1 MSRDYQIILNAT
13 REKLDGINA
22 GLANRYT
29 KIDRQTMDE
38 SRRQKLKAEALREAQ
53 EQFTELRAAKEN
65 ILREALQDLQR
76 EAFSISGNDPRFFE
90 ACDRLRKTGGEDLRT
105 EYDRA
110 RKLGDKATERAAV
123 ARALEI
129 GEKRITADYAERNP
143 EHAEAQREY
152 FALSNKVHE
161 KARLARESFALGTV
175 HEPYVVERERVQ
187 LGQAEYA
194 PPGKGYEKRL
204 VDVFGT
210 VNTYSHKAPPEHT
223 SPDTEGSQRLAKF
236 ANEHA
241 GKDLRLQT

>member
-1 MSRDYQIILNAT
+1 MNDYDVAMSVTQKKLNA
-13 REKLDGINA
+13 INT

-29 KIDRQTMDE
+29 AIDRETMSE
-38 SRRQKLKAEALREAQ
+38 GKRERLKKQAFREAQ
-53 EQFTELRAAKEN
+53 EEWREVRNIKEK
-65 ILREALQDLQR
+65 ALQDRVKELQR
-76 EAFSISGNDPRFFE
+76 EAFGMSEGDSRFFE
-90 ACDRLRKTGGEDLRT
+90 ACDNMRKLGGEDLRT

-152 FALSNKVHE
+152 FVLANAVHE
-161 KARLARESFALGTV
+161 KARLARESLALGTV
-175 HEPYVVERERVQ
+175 HEPYVVERERVK

-194 PPGKGYEKRL
+194 PPESPYQKRL
-204 VDVFGT
+204 VDVHGE
-210 VNTYSHKAPPEHT
+210 VSIYSATPPEQHE